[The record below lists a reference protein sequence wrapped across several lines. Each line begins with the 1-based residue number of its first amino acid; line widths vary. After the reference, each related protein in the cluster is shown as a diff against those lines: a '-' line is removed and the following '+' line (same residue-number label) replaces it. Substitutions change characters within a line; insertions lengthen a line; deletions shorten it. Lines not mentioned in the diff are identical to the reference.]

1 MVKVLLDPEL
11 TVTEPEGEMEP
22 PLPAELVI
30 VTLVVAAPCWLTVKA
45 LPAIVMLADRDAVAV
60 LEATE

>member
-11 TVTEPEGEMEP
+11 TVAVPEGETEP
-22 PLPAELVI
+22 PRPAELVI
-30 VTLVVAAPCWLTVKA
+30 VTLLVAAPCWLTVKA
-45 LPAIVMLADRDAVAV
+45 LPAIVMLADRDAAAV